1 MAALNAPFDSFRSRL
16 AGFSLSGRGDQALT
30 LFIDMPGASRKI
42 MRLPPGEYLCADDP
56 QADIVLLGQGDGA
69 GVRFAVAEGTR
80 EIEVAALGDGPSL
93 DGARLPAGEPRR
105 VKAPVEL
112 RVGDATLRFTTPSPI
127 LQQIPRNVS
136 IAALV
141 ALAAAALA
149 MVLPSRIDP
158 PFGAGA
164 PAGPVDAVAARWT
177 TASDAAAN
185 ARQVLARH
193 DLAQRVQASQDGR
206 TLRLSGD
213 VGGSEV
219 RRWQEALSVIRARA
233 EVAVENAVRLD
244 PNESTAGR
252 SIAAVAFSPERYVV
266 TRDGRRVRVGEA
278 LPDGWTIREIDE
290 SRVLLERDGFAESV
304 SF

>member
-1 MAALNAPFDSFRSRL
+1 MAAPDTLLDSFRSRL

-42 MRLPPGEYLCADDP
+42 LRLPAGEYLCANDP
-56 QADIVLLGQGDGA
+56 QADIALLGQGDGA
-69 GVRFAVAEGTR
+69 GLRFAVIDGAR

-93 DGARLPAGEPRR
+93 DGTPLPAGEPRR
-105 VKAPVEL
+105 ARTPAEL
-112 RVGDATLRFTTPSPI
+112 RVGDATLRFTAPSPI
-127 LQQIPRNVS
+127 LRQIPRNVS

-164 PAGPVDAVAARWT
+164 PSGPADAVAMRWT

-185 ARQVLARH
+185 ARHVLARH
-193 DLAQRVQASQDGR
+193 DLAQRVQATQDGR
-206 TLRLSGD
+206 TLKLSGD

-219 RRWQEALSVIRARA
+219 RRWQEALAIIRART